1 MHSNKTWCLV
11 SPICSQFIKCI
22 YVYTLNNIMHAGD
35 VLAENEHDMQK
46 MSGAGN
52 EGCPY
57 IKRTL

>member
-1 MHSNKTWCLV
+1 
-11 SPICSQFIKCI
+11 
-22 YVYTLNNIMHAGD
+22 MHAGD